1 MKPLASLVLI
11 LGLAA
16 CAATPTPRST
26 VTASQVALT
35 AAGRVVLACYSLPNC
50 AAVAPKAQIRT
61 AYDQAYA
68 ALVAAQATADAG
80 GTPSMTAA
88 AAAMATLQ
96 GLIAPLPTS

>member
-1 MKPLASLVLI
+1 MKRLASFALI

-16 CAATPTPRST
+16 CAAPPSSRST
-26 VTASQVALT
+26 VAASQVALT
-35 AAGRVVLACYSLPNC
+35 AAGRVVLACYSLPSC
-50 AAVAPKAQIRT
+50 SSVAPKAQIRT
-61 AYDQAYA
+61 AYDQAYT